1 MLINIQRF
9 CILFNVNILFFIVF
23 YFYFYFLG
31 RGLIIILNS
40 FKKKVIFDDSTK
52 IFDTSIL
59 IFYPII
65 GMIAF
70 SNILFILN
78 FFFPLKNLF
87 IIGFITLIV
96 FFNFTSQPKFK
107 QNAWVY
113 IFTIIN
119 CSILSISTYDINF
132 QYDAGYYH
140 LNYQNWI
147 REFKL
152 IFGLNNLHGA
162 FGNSSIVDY
171 IAAPLWIGDNLILL
185 HYVSILFIVFLIN
198 FLAYHI
204 IFSKNTYLYFSSIF
218 LSIYGLMDNFG
229 VGGGRNGFFTI
240 HGIIKPDIP
249 SGIIFYVSC
258 VLLTHTLIKKS
269 ITQKEMIF
277 LNFILIFSY
286 QLKISSALLLGFFL
300 YVIISLKK
308 FRLSSLITTN
318 LVLIIWS
325 IKNILLTSCLVY
337 PINFT
342 CLNSAWY
349 SEQSTQD
356 LKMFTRSHNNS
367 YIIGDSF
374 GLWFNNWISV
384 DLNKITMTNFLFSIL
399 LIYLIKLLLV
409 NKKNNSSYKI
419 YLIPLFFIL
428 SNIFIWITGAAHP
441 RFIYGLFG
449 YIVTVPFIN
458 SQNLKI
464 KSSFRF
470 NNFMFVMLLLFTTL
484 LIPRLNSYKA
494 FYQDPF
500 KMTTIE
506 VPVVKYKNINEDWV
520 IPSVGD
526 QCWINIDCIPYV
538 KNIFEQR
545 YFTYKSFNSR
555 G

>member
-1 MLINIQRF
+1 M
-9 CILFNVNILFFIVF
+9 NILFFILF
-23 YFYFYFLG
+23 YFYFFLLG
-31 RGLIIILNS
+31 RGLIIILNK

-65 GMIAF
+65 GMMAF
-70 SNILFILN
+70 SNSLFILN

-87 IIGFITLIV
+87 ILGFITLII
-96 FFNFTSQPKFK
+96 FFNLTPRPEFK
-107 QNAWVY
+107 KNAWIY
-113 IFTIIN
+113 IFTVIN

-140 LNYQNWI
+140 LNYQNWM

-152 IFGLNNLHGA
+152 VFGLNNLNGA
-162 FGNSSIVDY
+162 FGTSSIIDY
-171 IAAPLWIGDNLILL
+171 IAAPLWVGNNLILL

-218 LSIYGLMDNFG
+218 LSAYGLMDNFG
-229 VGGGRNGFFTI
+229 FGGGRNGFFTI

-258 VLLTHTLIKKS
+258 VLLTYTLVKKT
-269 ITQKEMIF
+269 ITQKEIIF

-300 YVIISLKK
+300 YVIIRFKK
-308 FRLSSLITTN
+308 FHLSSLITTN

-325 IKNILLTSCLVY
+325 IKNIFLTSCLVY
-337 PINFT
+337 PVNFT
-342 CLNSAWY
+342 CLNSPWY
-349 SEQSTQD
+349 SEQSIQG
-356 LKMFTRSHNNS
+356 LKDVTGSFNNS
-367 YIIGDSF
+367 YIVGNSF
-374 GLWFNNWISV
+374 NLWFNNWISI
-384 DLNKITMTNFLFSIL
+384 DLNKITMSNFLFSIFLIILMKL
-399 LIYLIKLLLV
+399 LIV

-419 YLIPLFFIL
+419 YLVPLFFIF

-441 RFIYGLFG
+441 RFVYGLFA

-458 SQNLKI
+458 SHNLKI
-464 KSSFRF
+464 KSNTAF
-470 NNFMFVMLLLFTTL
+470 NNFMFIMLLLFTTL

-494 FYQDPF
+494 FYQDPL
-500 KMTTIE
+500 KISTIQ
-506 VPVVKYKNINEDWV
+506 VPVVEYQNINEDWV
-520 IPSVGD
+520 MPLVGD
-526 QCWINIDCIPYV
+526 QCWINIDCIPYD
-538 KNIFEQR
+538 KKISEQR
-545 YFTYKSFNSR
+545 YFTYKSFNSEK
-555 G
+555 

>member
-1 MLINIQRF
+1 M
-9 CILFNVNILFFIVF
+9 NILFFILF
-23 YFYFYFLG
+23 YFYFFLLG
-31 RGLIIILNS
+31 RGLIIILNK

-70 SNILFILN
+70 SNSLFILN

-87 IIGFITLIV
+87 VLGSITFII
-96 FFNFTSQPKFK
+96 FFNFFSLPRVK
-107 QNAWVY
+107 QNAWIY
-113 IFTIIN
+113 IFTLIN
-119 CSILSISTYDINF
+119 CCILSISTYDINF

-140 LNYQNWI
+140 LNYQNWM

-152 IFGLNNLHGA
+152 IFGLNNLNGA
-162 FGNSSIVDY
+162 FGTSSIIDY
-171 IAAPLWIGDNLILL
+171 IAAPLWIGNNLILL
-185 HYVSILFIVFLIN
+185 HYISILFIVFLIN

-218 LSIYGLMDNFG
+218 LAVYGLMDNFG

-240 HGIIKPDIP
+240 HGIIKPDIS
-249 SGIIFYVSC
+249 SGIMFYFSC
-258 VLLTHTLIKKS
+258 VLLTYTLIKKT
-269 ITQKEMIF
+269 ITQKEIIF
-277 LNFILIFSY
+277 LNLILIFSY

-300 YVIISLKK
+300 YVIIRLKQ

-337 PINFT
+337 PVNFT
-342 CLNSAWY
+342 CLNSPWY
-349 SEQSTQD
+349 SEQSIQG
-356 LKMFTRSHNNS
+356 LKEVTGSFNNS
-367 YIIGDSF
+367 YIVGNSF
-374 GLWFNNWISV
+374 NLWFNNWISI
-384 DLNKITMTNFLFSIL
+384 DLNKITMSNFLLSIS
-399 LIYLIKLLLV
+399 LIVLMKMLLV
-409 NKKNNSSYKI
+409 NKKKNSSYKI

-441 RFIYGLFG
+441 RFVYGLFA

-458 SQNLKI
+458 SHNLKI
-464 KSSFRF
+464 KSTATL
-470 NNFMFVMLLLFTTL
+470 NNFMFIMLLLLTTL

-500 KMTTIE
+500 KISTIQ
-506 VPVVKYKNINEDWV
+506 VPIVEYQNINEDWV
-520 IPSVGD
+520 MPLVGD
-526 QCWINIDCIPYV
+526 QCWINIDCIPYD
-538 KNIFEQR
+538 KNISEQR
-545 YFTYKSFNSR
+545 YFTYNSFNSEK
-555 G
+555 

>member
-1 MLINIQRF
+1 M
-9 CILFNVNILFFIVF
+9 NILFFILF
-23 YFYFYFLG
+23 YFYFFLLG
-31 RGLIIILNS
+31 RGLIIILNK
-40 FKKKVIFDDSTK
+40 FKKKVVFDDSTK

-65 GMIAF
+65 GMMAF
-70 SNILFILN
+70 SNSLFILN

-87 IIGFITLIV
+87 IIGFITLII
-96 FFNFTSQPKFK
+96 FFNFTPRPEFK
-107 QNAWVY
+107 KNAWIY
-113 IFTIIN
+113 IFTVIN

-140 LNYQNWI
+140 LNYQNWM

-152 IFGLNNLHGA
+152 VFGLNNLNGA
-162 FGNSSIVDY
+162 FGTSSIIDY
-171 IAAPLWIGDNLILL
+171 IAAPLWAGNNLILL

-218 LSIYGLMDNFG
+218 LSVYGLMDNFG
-229 VGGGRNGFFTI
+229 LGGGRNGFFTI

-258 VLLTHTLIKKS
+258 VLLTYTLVKKT
-269 ITQKEMIF
+269 ITQKEIIF
-277 LNFILIFSY
+277 MNFILIFSY

-300 YVIISLKK
+300 YVIIRFKQ
-308 FRLSSLITTN
+308 FHLSSLITTN

-337 PINFT
+337 PVNFT
-342 CLNSAWY
+342 CLNSPWY
-349 SEQSTQD
+349 SEQSIQG
-356 LKMFTRSHNNS
+356 LKDVTGSFNNS
-367 YIIGDSF
+367 YIVGNSF
-374 GLWFNNWISV
+374 NLWFNNWISI
-384 DLNKITMTNFLFSIL
+384 DLNKITMSNFLFSIS
-399 LIYLIKLLLV
+399 LIILMKLLLV

-419 YLIPLFFIL
+419 YLVPLFFIL

-441 RFIYGLFG
+441 RFVYGLFA

-458 SQNLKI
+458 SHNLKI
-464 KSSFRF
+464 KSTATF
-470 NNFMFVMLLLFTTL
+470 NNFMFIMLLLLTTL

-500 KMTTIE
+500 KISTIQ
-506 VPVVKYKNINEDWV
+506 VPVVEYQNINEDWV
-520 IPSVGD
+520 MPLVGD
-526 QCWINIDCIPYV
+526 QCWINIDCIPYD
-538 KNIFEQR
+538 KNISKQR
-545 YFTYKSFNSR
+545 YFTYKSFNSVK
-555 G
+555 